1 MSTDKKFQ
9 IAFYETVLQKNPQ
22 YVDVIE
28 LLASLYTQ
36 EGRIDDGLKMDRKLV
51 RLMPENAS
59 AHYNLACSLALKS
72 RKADAV
78 KELNLALDLGY
89 DDFKWLKGDP
99 DLKGLYGYEPFDAIL
114 KRIEEKGD

>member
-1 MSTDKKFQ
+1 MSIDKKFQ
-9 IAFYETVLQKNPQ
+9 IDFYEKILQKNPQ

-36 EGRIDDGLKMDRKLV
+36 EGRIDDGLKMDRRLV
-51 RLMPENAS
+51 RLIPENPS
-59 AHYNLACSLALKS
+59 AHYNLACSLALKG

-99 DLKGLYGYEPFDAIL
+99 DLKCLYGYEPFNAIL
-114 KRIEEKGD
+114 ERIKEKGG